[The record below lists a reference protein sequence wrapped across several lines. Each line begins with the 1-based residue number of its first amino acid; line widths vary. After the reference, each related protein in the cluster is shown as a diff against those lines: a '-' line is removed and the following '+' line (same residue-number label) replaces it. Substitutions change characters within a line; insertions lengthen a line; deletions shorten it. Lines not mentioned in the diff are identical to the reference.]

1 MKKLEF
7 EYLPLEKIEISLS
20 NARKTK
26 LEEGIDE
33 LVDSIRSIGVQQ
45 PVVVIKKENT
55 EDEYEL
61 IIGQRRY
68 LACQRLK
75 LREIPAIITEVEDE
89 TDLIIKSFSENI
101 HRRDLE
107 YRDKQRIAKTLLKK
121 YKTASKVADVLGVSE
136 GAVRDWLGYSQVPEE
151 IKEMVDKGELA
162 ATTATRIAKNF
173 PDKETAIKITEIV
186 KKKDRSHERMKIIEI
201 AKENPEKTADEVE
214 EIIKD
219 IKFTEITIYLTP
231 RVAEGVKKA
240 CTEYSS
246 EGEEV
251 TPEDLAKSALEEWL
265 SKRGFIE

>member
-1 MKKLEF
+1 MGKLRF
-7 EYLPLEKIEISLS
+7 AYLSTDKIEVSLS
-20 NARKTK
+20 NVRKSK

-45 PVVVIKKENT
+45 PVMVVDREGEEK
-55 EDEYEL
+55 YQL

-75 LREIPAIITEVEDE
+75 LTEIPAILIDDEDE

-107 YRDKQRIAKTLLKK
+107 YRDKQRIAKILLKK
-121 YKTASKVADVLGVSE
+121 YETPAKVADVLGVTA
-136 GAVRDWLGYSQVPEE
+136 GTVRDWLGYSQVPEE
-151 IKEMVDKGELA
+151 MKDMVDKGELA
-162 ATTATRIAKNF
+162 ATTATRIAKSF
-173 PDKETAIKITEIV
+173 PDKAKAIKIAESV
-186 KKKDRSHERMKIIEI
+186 KKKPRSHERMKIIEV
-201 AKENPEKTADEVE
+201 AKENPEKSIEEVDK
-214 EIIKD
+214 IIKE

-246 EGEEV
+246 EGEEF
-251 TPEDLAKSALEEWL
+251 TPEDLTKSALEEWL
-265 SKRGFIE
+265 LKRRFIE